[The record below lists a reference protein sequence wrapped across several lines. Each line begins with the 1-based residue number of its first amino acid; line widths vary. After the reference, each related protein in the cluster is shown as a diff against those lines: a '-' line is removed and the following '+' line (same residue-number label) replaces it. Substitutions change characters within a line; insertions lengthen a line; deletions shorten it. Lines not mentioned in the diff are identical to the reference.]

1 MKKSEKARRDANP
14 NGGFGRNQKDA
25 RGDAEHAEEKLH
37 IHFPPSPRP
46 PRLRVTLSSRNPQA
60 TRPWRLKSLQR
71 IRKHQ
76 KAKSHAE
83 TRRTRRKNSI
93 FISLSLRAFRASAC
107 PSPHETHKQLG
118 RGGSSPSNEFAKTQK
133 QNRTRRRGEPGGKT
147 PFSFPSLSAPSAPP
161 RDPLP
166 TKPTSNPAVAAQV
179 PPTNSGRSKSKIAR
193 GDAENAEEKLR
204 FATLPLRALRASA

>member
-93 FISLSLRAFRASAC
+93 FISLSLRALRASAC
-107 PSPHETHKQLG
+107 PLCLRRFDSGLPAKRHVVVELQQIRPATDILPRAGKLG
-118 RGGSSPSNEFAKTQK
+118 HCGGKVFQRFRVAVRSALIVIRAPLRNHP
-133 QNRTRRRGEPGGKT
+133 RRR
-147 PFSFPSLSAPSAPP
+147 L
-161 RDPLP
+161 
-166 TKPTSNPAVAAQV
+166 
-179 PPTNSGRSKSKIAR
+179 R
-193 GDAENAEEKLR
+193 G
-204 FATLPLRALRASA
+204 